1 MAAPQ
6 RVLITGAGGFIGSHL
21 VEDQLQRGRSVTAVD
36 LHTGAL
42 EGLKSEPR
50 LQILEGDF
58 TDRQWIEP
66 HLAGHEVCF
75 HLASAHL
82 EKGVSDD
89 YFWQVNVEG
98 ARGFIEQCKAAGID
112 RFVHCSSVGVYGD
125 IENPPADEDSPYHP
139 DVAYE
144 KSKLAGEKAVRDF
157 AQAAHYPVVIVRP
170 AWVYGPRCPRTLKLF
185 KTIQK
190 GRFFYVGDGKTL
202 RHPIYIDDMS
212 AGFELAA
219 THARAP
225 GDTFIIAGPRAVT
238 LEELAN
244 EIAGCLGV
252 AQPGLHLPL
261 PLVWAGVSALELGA
275 GVVGKEPPYTRRS
288 LKFYTGNTAFRIDK
302 ARNILG
308 FEPQIDLAEG
318 LKCTYEWYRLNQVI

>member
-36 LHTGAL
+36 LHAGAL
-42 EGLKSEPR
+42 QDLKSEPR

-58 TDRQWIEP
+58 TDRKWIEP
-66 HLAGHEVCF
+66 YLASHEVCF

-89 YFWQVNVEG
+89 YFWQVNVKG
-98 ARGFIEQCKAAGID
+98 ARAFIEQCEAAGIG

-144 KSKLAGEKAVRDF
+144 KSKLAGEEEVRDF
-157 AQAAHYPVVIVRP
+157 AVAANYPVVIVRP

-190 GRFFYVGDGKTL
+190 GRFFFVGDGKTL

-219 THARAP
+219 THVRAP

-244 EIAGCLGV
+244 EIADCLGV
-252 AQPGLHLPL
+252 TRPGLHLPL

-275 GVVGKEPPYTRRS
+275 GVVGIEPSYTRRS

-308 FEPQIDLAEG
+308 FEPQTDLAEG
-318 LKCTYEWYRLNQVI
+318 LKCTYEWYRLSQLI

>member
-1 MAAPQ
+1 MGRPQ

-21 VEDQLQRGRSVTAVD
+21 VEDQLRLGRKVTAVD
-36 LHTGAL
+36 LHVDVL
-42 EGLKSEPR
+42 RGLKSDPR
-50 LQILEGDF
+50 LQLLEGDF
-58 TDRQWIEP
+58 TDHAWIEP
-66 HLAGHEVCF
+66 YLKNHEVCF

-82 EKGVSDD
+82 EKGVGDD
-89 YFWQVNVEG
+89 YFWQINVKG
-98 ARGFIEQCKAAGID
+98 TRKFLEQCEAAGIE

-125 IENPPADEDSPYHP
+125 IENPPADENSPYHP

-144 KSKLAGEKAVRDF
+144 KSKLAGEEEVQDF
-157 AQAAHYPVVIVRP
+157 AEAANYPVVIVRP

-185 KTIQK
+185 KTIKK
-190 GRFFYVGDGKTL
+190 GRFFYVGDGQTL

-219 THARAP
+219 THERAP

-244 EIAGCLGV
+244 EIAGRLGV
-252 AQPGLHLPL
+252 AKPSLHLPL
-261 PLVWAGVSALELGA
+261 PLVWAGVSALELGV
-275 GVVGKEPPYTRRS
+275 GVLGKEPPYTRRS

-302 ARNILG
+302 ARQTLG

-318 LKCTYEWYRLNQVI
+318 LRCTYEWYLVNKQI